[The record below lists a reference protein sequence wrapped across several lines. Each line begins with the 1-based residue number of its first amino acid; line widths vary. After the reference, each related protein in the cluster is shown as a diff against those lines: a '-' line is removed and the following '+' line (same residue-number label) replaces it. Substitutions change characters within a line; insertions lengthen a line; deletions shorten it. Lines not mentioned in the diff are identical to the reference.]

1 MAHSDQLYLAMDRR
15 PPVEPQPSSPRILVK
30 TVAVLPVGGLPSE
43 EKLVEVTGALI
54 RAFRAR
60 GFEAG
65 FVESHRS
72 SVPGTDPYLL
82 VAASAA
88 DANKYCLESETTEVR
103 RLPDNKTFKKEPIR
117 IDRGFTNLTPGECAN
132 RFVERVQG
140 VLKKNSLSYPAPP

>member
-1 MAHSDQLYLAMDRR
+1 MAHSDQLYLVMDRR
-15 PPVEPQPSSPRILVK
+15 PPAESPPSSPKILVK
-30 TVAVLPVGGLPSE
+30 TVAVLPVGGLPGE
-43 EKLVEVTGALI
+43 EKVVEVTGALI

-72 SVPGTDPYLL
+72 PVPGTDPYIL

-88 DANKYCLESETTEVR
+88 DPNKYCLESETTEVR

-117 IDRGFTNLTPGECAN
+117 IDRGFTNLSPGECAS
-132 RFVERVQG
+132 RFVEGVQS
-140 VLKKNSLSYPAPP
+140 VLKKNNLSYPASP